1 MALKRGKPLKRT
13 ELKRGTS
20 QLKSTKRMN
29 QKRATPRRQTRD
41 ETIAEAG
48 AENDWSPETR
58 RIIRLRSGGMC
69 ELKCN
74 RIAAEMHHR
83 KLRRFGDHRPE
94 NALHVCDPHHD
105 WIHAN
110 VMDAYERGWL
120 VRSTLDPALVK
131 VELGPFEVP
140 T

>member
-1 MALKRGKPLKRT
+1 MTLKRGKPLKRT

-20 QLKSTKRMN
+20 QLKTTKRMK

-41 ETIAEAG
+41 ETIADPD

-58 RIIRLRSGGMC
+58 RTIRLRSGGMC

-74 RIAAEMHHR
+74 RIADSMHHR
-83 KLRRFGDHRPE
+83 KLREHGDHRPE
-94 NALHVCDPHHD
+94 NGLHLCRACHA
-105 WIHAN
+105 WIHHN
-110 VMDAYERGWL
+110 PMDSYERGWL

>member
-1 MALKRGKPLKRT
+1 MKRGGPLARKT
-13 ELKRGTS
+13 ALKRGTS
-20 QLKSTKRMN
+20 ELKTTKPIRK
-29 QKRATPRRQTRD
+29 KRATPRRQTRD
-41 ETIAEAG
+41 TSVAEESG
-48 AENDWSPETR
+48 ENDWSPDTR
-58 RIIRLRSGGMC
+58 RLVRLRSGGMC

-74 RIAAEMHHR
+74 RIADQMHHR
-83 KLRRFGDHRPE
+83 KLRAHGDHRAE
-94 NALHVCDPHHD
+94 NCLHLCRMHHD

-110 VMDAYERGWL
+110 VMDAYGRGWL

>member
-1 MALKRGKPLKRT
+1 MKRGGPLKRT

-20 QLKSTKRMN
+20 QLKTTKRMK
-29 QKRATPRRQTRD
+29 QKRATPRRQSRELEDTGVER
-41 ETIAEAG
+41 
-48 AENDWSPETR
+48 ENDWSPETR
-58 RIIRLRSGGMC
+58 RIVRLRSGGMC

-74 RIAAEMHHR
+74 RLAAEMHHR
-83 KLRRFGDHRPE
+83 KLRKYGDHSPD
-94 NALHVCDPHHD
+94 NCLHVCDPHHD

-110 VMDAYERGWL
+110 PMDAYERGWL